1 MVKMLLAID
10 DSAFSVVALESL
22 ATQFKPD
29 SAEVHVLHVAESA
42 KLTEFPPLSFGTG
55 PAFAGEY
62 AVLLEKWRQNA
73 LDLVSQAAKRL
84 QAAGFKAKPVFL
96 EGDAKRDILNYACRW
111 AADVIVVGSHG
122 RGGLDRFLLGSV
134 SEATARHAHCSVFI
148 VRSSPTEREKQA
160 DLAV

>member
-1 MVKMLLAID
+1 VRILLAID
-10 DSAFSVVALESL
+10 DSAFSAAALEAV
-22 ATQFKPD
+22 ATRFRTD
-29 SAEVHVLHVAESA
+29 NAEVRVLHVAESA

-55 PAFAGEY
+55 PMFAGEY

-73 LDLVSQAAKRL
+73 LELVSQAARRL
-84 QAAGFKAKPVFL
+84 QALGFKAKPVFL

-111 AADVIVVGSHG
+111 GADLIVVGSHG

-148 VRSSPTEREKQA
+148 VRSSQTGPRNQA
-160 DLAV
+160 DSPV